1 MRQVTLDR
9 LYDLRLLGMRQ
20 ALKEQMDK
28 GGFDELSFDE
38 RLSLLIEAEDAHR
51 MSARIWVRIKKAKI
65 RQNVRLEELDYRA
78 ARNIDRGLLDMLGSC
93 RWLREKRNLILGGPT
108 GVGKTF
114 LSSAL
119 TLRAC
124 QEGFSARYFR
134 APRLLHDLDIARA
147 DGTYKNK
154 LSALNHVDL
163 IILDDWLIAPLH
175 DQHRRDLLE
184 ILDDRYDTKSTM
196 IASQL
201 PVELWHEAIG
211 DATMADAIL
220 DRLVHNAY
228 RLDIKG
234 ESFRKIRGIQPE
246 TGIIDQALKDQ
257 SLATEGLS

>member
-1 MRQVTLDR
+1 MRQTTIDR
-9 LYDLRLLGMRQ
+9 LYDLRLHGMRQ
-20 ALKEQMDK
+20 ALKMQADQ
-28 GGFDELSFDE
+28 GGFDDLSFDE
-38 RLSLLIEAEDAHR
+38 RLGLLIEAEDASR
-51 MSARIWVRIKKAKI
+51 LNARVHIRIKKAKL
-65 RQNVRLEELDYRA
+65 RQNARIEELDYRT
-78 ARNIDRGLLDMLGSC
+78 ARNIDRGTLESLASC
-93 RWLREKRNLILGGPT
+93 RWLKEKRNAILVGPT

-134 APRLLHDLDIARA
+134 MPRLLHDLDIARA

-163 IILDDWLIAPLH
+163 IVLDDWLIAPLQ
-175 DQHRRDLLE
+175 DAHRRDILE
-184 ILDDRYDTKSTM
+184 IFDDRYDSRSTM

-201 PVELWHEAIG
+201 PIELWHEAIG
-211 DATMADAIL
+211 DPTLADAIL

-234 ESFRKIRGIQPE
+234 DSMRKAKGVHAHAQDPSP
-246 TGIIDQALKDQ
+246 K
-257 SLATEGLS
+257 S